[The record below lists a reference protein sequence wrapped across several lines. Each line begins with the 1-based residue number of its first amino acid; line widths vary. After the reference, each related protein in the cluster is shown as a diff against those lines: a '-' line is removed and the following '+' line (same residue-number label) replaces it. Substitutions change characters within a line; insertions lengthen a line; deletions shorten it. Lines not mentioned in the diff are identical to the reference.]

1 MNCIEC
7 NIFICV
13 LYVIDKCE
21 YFVYFFMLLMLNF
34 NKKGKC
40 FCRVMRICSK
50 ILIEIVCYICMRIV
64 GNLFLF

>member
-21 YFVYFFMLLMLNF
+21 YFVYFYYVVNVEF
-34 NKKGKC
+34 
-40 FCRVMRICSK
+40 
-50 ILIEIVCYICMRIV
+50 
-64 GNLFLF
+64 